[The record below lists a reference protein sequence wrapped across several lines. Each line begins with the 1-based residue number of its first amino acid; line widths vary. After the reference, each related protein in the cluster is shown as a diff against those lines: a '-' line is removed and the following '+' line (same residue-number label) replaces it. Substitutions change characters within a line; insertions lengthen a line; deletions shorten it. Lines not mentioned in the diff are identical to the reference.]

1 MKFAA
6 YKGLDLAQTA
16 RDQRAIWEAEELF
29 QQSVDQRE
37 GAPSYVFFEGPPSAN
52 GMPGIHHVMARTIKD
67 IFPRYKTMKGFQ
79 VLRKA
84 GWDTH
89 GLPIELGVEKE
100 LGITKEDIGTKISVT
115 EYNEACRKAVMR
127 YTDVWN
133 ELTQQVGYWVD
144 MDHPYVTYE
153 PKYMESVWWLLKQIY
168 EKGLMYK
175 GYTIQPYSPKAGTG
189 LSSHELNQ
197 PGTYQDVTDTTITAM
212 FEVLPEGLPQAL
224 VGIDELY
231 VLAWTT
237 TPWTLPSNTALT
249 VGPKIKYAVVHTY
262 NQYTFAHMAVIL
274 AEALIAKQ
282 FTGKYVQ
289 VEQREA
295 LAAYTANEPKIPY
308 WVGDTFLGTELAGI
322 RYAQLIPGV
331 LPFDHPE
338 NAFRVIS
345 GDFVTTEDG
354 TGVVHTAPTF
364 GADDALVSK
373 QAVPEI
379 PPMLVQDEHGQLVP
393 LVDLQG
399 RFRPEVGLGLAG
411 KYVKNAYYPEGE
423 APEQSV
429 DVEIAIALKTQNR
442 AFKVE
447 KYVHSYPNCWR
458 TDKPILYYPLDSW
471 FIKATQV
478 RERMHELN
486 QTINWKPK
494 ATGEGRFGH
503 WLANANDWNLSRSR
517 YWGIPLPIWR
527 SADGAHEL
535 MIGSVA
541 ELIEAM
547 NHSVEL
553 GLMEKNIYPEF
564 VPGDFSEENYA
575 KLDLHKNFVDQIVLA
590 APDGSPMYRE
600 ADLIDVW
607 FDSGSM
613 PYAQWHYPFE
623 NKELI
628 DNNAQFPADFIAEGV
643 DQTRG
648 WFYTLHAIATMVFD
662 SVAYKNVVSNGM
674 VLDKDGKKMS
684 KRLGNA
690 IDPFEIIDQHGPD
703 ATRWYM
709 IANANPWDN
718 LKFDPEGVAEVKR
731 KFFGTLY
738 NTYSFLALYANVD
751 QWTNQEAQVP
761 VDERPEIDRWILSAL
776 NSLVHTVD
784 QAYGEYEPTRA
795 ARAISEFVQEHLSNW
810 YVRLCRR
817 RFWKSSYGT
826 DKIAAYQTLYQCLE
840 TVALISAPIAPF
852 YMDQLYRDLTT
863 IARPDA
869 PSSVHLAL
877 FPAVDQSLIDQA
889 LEQKMELAQQLCS
902 LTLSIRQ
909 KEKIK
914 VRQPLQRLM
923 VPVQNDTDRARIE
936 AIADLVK
943 AEVNVKEL
951 VMVTD
956 QDGILVKQIKANF
969 KTLGPKYGQDM
980 KAIAAAIGAMDASSI
995 SHIEQYGTFD
1005 LDLGHKIVTI
1015 SAEDVLITAQD
1026 IEGWLVASEGGQTVA
1041 LDITLSPELVAEG
1054 ITREM
1059 VNRLQNLRKDSGLAV
1074 TDHIVVRILKD
1085 GIVETAINAN
1095 LAYLMNETLAKEV
1108 IFEDQ
1113 MADGLPITFDDVN
1126 TQISI
1131 QLSL

>member
-1 MKFAA
+1 
-6 YKGLDLAQTA
+6 
-16 RDQRAIWEAEELF
+16 
-29 QQSVDQRE
+29 
-37 GAPSYVFFEGPPSAN
+37 
-52 GMPGIHHVMARTIKD
+52 
-67 IFPRYKTMKGFQ
+67 
-79 VLRKA
+79 
-84 GWDTH
+84 
-89 GLPIELGVEKE
+89 
-100 LGITKEDIGTKISVT
+100 
-115 EYNEACRKAVMR
+115 
-127 YTDVWN
+127 
-133 ELTQQVGYWVD
+133 
-144 MDHPYVTYE
+144 
-153 PKYMESVWWLLKQIY
+153 
-168 EKGLMYK
+168 
-175 GYTIQPYSPKAGTG
+175 
-189 LSSHELNQ
+189 
-197 PGTYQDVTDTTITAM
+197 
-212 FEVLPEGLPQAL
+212 
-224 VGIDELY
+224 
-231 VLAWTT
+231 
-237 TPWTLPSNTALT
+237 
-249 VGPKIKYAVVHTY
+249 
-262 NQYTFAHMAVIL
+262 
-274 AEALIAKQ
+274 
-282 FTGKYVQ
+282 
-289 VEQREA
+289 
-295 LAAYTANEPKIPY
+295 
-308 WVGDTFLGTELAGI
+308 
-322 RYAQLIPGV
+322 
-331 LPFDHPE
+331 
-338 NAFRVIS
+338 
-345 GDFVTTEDG
+345 
-354 TGVVHTAPTF
+354 
-364 GADDALVSK
+364 
-373 QAVPEI
+373 
-379 PPMLVQDEHGQLVP
+379 
-393 LVDLQG
+393 
-399 RFRPEVGLGLAG
+399 
-411 KYVKNAYYPEGE
+411 
-423 APEQSV
+423 
-429 DVEIAIALKTQNR
+429 
-442 AFKVE
+442 
-447 KYVHSYPNCWR
+447 
-458 TDKPILYYPLDSW
+458 
-471 FIKATQV
+471 
-478 RERMHELN
+478 
-486 QTINWKPK
+486 
-494 ATGEGRFGH
+494 
-503 WLANANDWNLSRSR
+503 
-517 YWGIPLPIWR
+517 
-527 SADGAHEL
+527 
-535 MIGSVA
+535 
-541 ELIEAM
+541 
-547 NHSVEL
+547 
-553 GLMEKNIYPEF
+553 
-564 VPGDFSEENYA
+564 
-575 KLDLHKNFVDQIVLA
+575 LA

-795 ARAISEFVQEHLSNW
+795 ARAISDFVQEHLSNW

-852 YMDQLYRDLTT
+852 YMDQLYRDLTS

-869 PSSVHLAL
+869 SSSVHLAL
-877 FPAVDQSLIDQA
+877 FPTVDQSLIDQA

-980 KAIAAAIGAMDASSI
+980 KAIAAAIGAMDATGI
-995 SHIEQYGTFD
+995 SHIEQHGTFD
-1005 LDLGHKIVTI
+1005 LDLGNKTVTI

-1108 IFEDQ
+1108 VFEDQ